1 VGVEKTDFFFNDN
14 DDETIYMIRRF
25 KASFFLYFFF
35 KFPMIFV
42 AIKQPR
48 FSLSMGL
55 LWLFLGIDD
64 VQKKKANMGRTAFGC
79 LSEAVNKFLCN

>member
-1 VGVEKTDFFFNDN
+1 
-14 DDETIYMIRRF
+14 
-25 KASFFLYFFF
+25 
-35 KFPMIFV
+35 MIFV

-64 VQKKKANMGRTAFGC
+64 VQKKKKPTWEELHLVA
-79 LSEAVNKFLCN
+79 

>member
-1 VGVEKTDFFFNDN
+1 
-14 DDETIYMIRRF
+14 
-25 KASFFLYFFF
+25 
-35 KFPMIFV
+35 MIFV

-64 VQKKKANMGRTAFGC
+64 VQKKKSQHGKNC
-79 LSEAVNKFLCN
+79 IWLLK

>member
-1 VGVEKTDFFFNDN
+1 
-14 DDETIYMIRRF
+14 
-25 KASFFLYFFF
+25 
-35 KFPMIFV
+35 MIFV

-79 LSEAVNKFLCN
+79 LCEAVNKFLCN

>member
-14 DDETIYMIRRF
+14 DDETIYMRRRF
-25 KASFFLYFFF
+25 KASFFLFFFF

-64 VQKKKANMGRTAFGC
+64 VQKKKSQHGKNC
-79 LSEAVNKFLCN
+79 IWLLK

>member
-1 VGVEKTDFFFNDN
+1 
-14 DDETIYMIRRF
+14 
-25 KASFFLYFFF
+25 
-35 KFPMIFV
+35 MIFV

-64 VQKKKANMGRTAFGC
+64 VQKKKAIWEELHLVA
-79 LSEAVNKFLCN
+79 

>member
-1 VGVEKTDFFFNDN
+1 
-14 DDETIYMIRRF
+14 
-25 KASFFLYFFF
+25 
-35 KFPMIFV
+35 MIFV

-64 VQKKKANMGRTAFGC
+64 VQKKSQYGKNCIWLLM
-79 LSEAVNKFLCN
+79 